1 MGSQSPCASF
11 LGIWRGNPRPFNDR
25 VVDDAWDGPIYARVG
40 ICNRCGH
47 EFLDPNEDITIH
59 MEAGCW
65 SSWHSEPRQV
75 GTTHHDAVYQTVHH
89 DAVYQTMHHD
99 AETTTVHHEATG
111 HNEQVVDQ
119 AAWDETVTTG
129 YKCSICGAVQ

>member
-1 MGSQSPCASF
+1 MWHTENTKTKQEEVTAAYDEQV
-11 LGIWRGNPRPFNDR
+11 LIQ
-25 VVDDAWDGPIYARVG
+25 DAWDESLYARVG

-89 DAVYQTMHHD
+89 
-99 AETTTVHHEATG
+99 E
-111 HNEQVVDQ
+111 
-119 AAWDETVTTG
+119 
-129 YKCSICGAVQ
+129 CGLSNCASRRRDNHRPPQSNRSQ

>member
-1 MGSQSPCASF
+1 MTENTKTKQEEVTVAHDEQV
-11 LGIWRGNPRPFNDR
+11 LIQ
-25 VVDDAWDGPIYARVG
+25 DAWDEPIYARVG

-65 SSWHSEPRQV
+65 SSWHSEPHQV

-89 DAVYQTMHHD
+89 DAVYQTVHHD
-99 AETTTVHHEATG
+99 AETTTVHHKATG

-129 YKCSICGAVQ
+129 YKCSSCGAVQ

>member
-1 MGSQSPCASF
+1 MLIQ
-11 LGIWRGNPRPFNDR
+11 
-25 VVDDAWDGPIYARVG
+25 DAWDEPIYARVG

-65 SSWHSEPRQV
+65 SSWHSESRQV

-89 DAVYQTMHHD
+89 DAVYQTAHHD
-99 AETTTVHHEATG
+99 AETTTVHHKATG

-129 YKCSICGAVQ
+129 YKCSSCGAVQ

>member
-1 MGSQSPCASF
+1 
-11 LGIWRGNPRPFNDR
+11 
-25 VVDDAWDGPIYARVG
+25 
-40 ICNRCGH
+40 
-47 EFLDPNEDITIH
+47 

-65 SSWHSEPRQV
+65 SSWNSEPRQV

-89 DAVYQTMHHD
+89 DAVYQTVHHD
-99 AETTTVHHEATG
+99 AETTTVHHKATG

-129 YKCSICGAVQ
+129 YKCSSCGAVQ

>member
-1 MGSQSPCASF
+1 MGEVANFLSIFSQKTSSDTS
-11 LGIWRGNPRPFNDR
+11 GG
-25 VVDDAWDGPIYARVG
+25 VVQARVG

-89 DAVYQTMHHD
+89 DA
-99 AETTTVHHEATG
+99 ETTTVHHKATG

-129 YKCSICGAVQ
+129 YKCSSCGAVQ

>member
-1 MGSQSPCASF
+1 MWHTENTKTKQEEVTAAYDEQV
-11 LGIWRGNPRPFNDR
+11 LIQ
-25 VVDDAWDGPIYARVG
+25 DAWDEPIYARVG

-65 SSWHSEPRQV
+65 SSWHSEPHQV

-89 DAVYQTMHHD
+89 DAVYQTVHHD
-99 AETTTVHHEATG
+99 AETTTVHHKATG

-129 YKCSICGAVQ
+129 YKCSSCGAVQ

>member
-1 MGSQSPCASF
+1 MWHTENTKTKQEEVTAAYDEQV
-11 LGIWRGNPRPFNDR
+11 LIQ
-25 VVDDAWDGPIYARVG
+25 DAWYEPIYARVG

-75 GTTHHDAVYQTVHH
+75 GTTMMQFIKLCITTQRQPPSTTKQPV
-89 DAVYQTMHHD
+89 TM
-99 AETTTVHHEATG
+99 
-111 HNEQVVDQ
+111 NR
-119 AAWDETVTTG
+119 
-129 YKCSICGAVQ
+129 